1 VNEQLHKDIETDVR
15 ECGRSVLCIGGEED
29 LPPFAYTIGN
39 SLVDLPELL
48 IIGTREG
55 ALLNDLSEKMLDRGR
70 AFDDGELVNLGGK
83 FPVKIITTNDVR
95 AQSEF
100 TIQAGQFLDREDYV
114 VQQVLVPDRSGRYP
128 DDPRCQEPFSSF
140 PVLRT
145 LPH

>member
-1 VNEQLHKDIETDVR
+1 MAAAPWRRGWAAPACRQGAQRKASGRTEAGHGKGGGVNEQLHKDIETDVR

-95 AQSEF
+95 
-100 TIQAGQFLDREDYV
+100 
-114 VQQVLVPDRSGRYP
+114 
-128 DDPRCQEPFSSF
+128 
-140 PVLRT
+140 
-145 LPH
+145 